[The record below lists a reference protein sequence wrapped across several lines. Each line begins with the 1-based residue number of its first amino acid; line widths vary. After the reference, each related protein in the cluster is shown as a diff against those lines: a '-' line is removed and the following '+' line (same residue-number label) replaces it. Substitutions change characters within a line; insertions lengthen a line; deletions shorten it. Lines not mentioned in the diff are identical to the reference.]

1 MNNSNLRSRVFPFRY
16 HPTVP
21 RESAVKI
28 FIFNLTSNTRRSKAT
43 FLQYDAVFF
52 SVKPSTLC
60 CRINKC
66 PTFAFNR
73 SLNVFLIVDHHN
85 FERLFLRSVVSNNGE
100 ECSSRG
106 ICSQIGVV
114 DSIEDVFAFQ
124 PRSPRMSLHTMTTH
138 HRVMTPGFSC
148 VLTTFTLS
156 NRHKSQLG
164 R

>member
-1 MNNSNLRSRVFPFRY
+1 M
-16 HPTVP
+16 
-21 RESAVKI
+21 KI
-28 FIFNLTSNTRRSKAT
+28 SIFNLTSNTRRSKAI
-43 FLQYDAVFF
+43 FLQCDVVFF
-52 SVKPSTLC
+52 FCKTLLFTLC

-66 PTFAFNR
+66 PTFASNL

-85 FERLFLRSVVSNNGE
+85 FERLFFRSVVSNKGE

-106 ICSQIGVV
+106 ICNQIGVV

-124 PRSPRMSLHTMTTH
+124 PRSPRISLHTMTTH
-138 HRVMTPGFSC
+138 HRVMTPGFPC

-156 NRHKSQLG
+156 NRHKSRLG